1 MPRVKSAQEIA
12 EKWARVTPQRSED
25 YRRGVEN
32 PRVDWAAATA
42 AAKDR
47 YVAGIQQAIQA
58 GRMEQGVKRAGTA
71 KWAAKAAQLGPQR
84 YAEGVSMA
92 APDYEQGWA
101 PYREIIER
109 IKLPERFA
117 KGDPRN
123 WERSKALG
131 MALYKAKMGS

>member
-1 MPRVKSAQEIA
+1 
-12 EKWARVTPQRSED
+12 
-25 YRRGVEN
+25 
-32 PRVDWAAATA
+32 
-42 AAKDR
+42 
-47 YVAGIQQAIQA
+47 
-58 GRMEQGVKRAGTA
+58 
-71 KWAAKAAQLGPQR
+71 
-84 YAEGVSMA
+84 MA

>member
-1 MPRVKSAQEIA
+1 MPKVKSAAEIA

-25 YRRGVEN
+25 YRRGIEN
-32 PRVDWAAATA
+32 PRVDWATATA

-58 GRMEQGVKRAGTA
+58 GRLEQGVKRAGTN
-71 KWAAKAAQLGPQR
+71 KWAQKASQLGPQR

-101 PYREIIER
+101 PFREVIER
-109 IKLPERFA
+109 TKLPERYA

-131 MALYKAKMGS
+131 MALYRAKMGS

>member
-1 MPRVKSAQEIA
+1 MPKVRSAAEIA

-25 YRRGVEN
+25 YRSGVKN

-47 YVAGIQQAIQA
+47 WAAGIQQAIQQKRLEA
-58 GRMEQGVKRAGTA
+58 GIKKAGTA
-71 KWAAKAAQLGPQR
+71 KWAEKAAQLGPQR
-84 YAEGVSMA
+84 YAEGVA
-92 APDYEQGWA
+92 LGGPDYEKGWA
-101 PYREIIER
+101 PYREVIEKV
-109 IKLPERFA
+109 KLPERYA

-131 MALYKAKMGS
+131 MALYQAKMAS